1 MEKLNLPSYP
11 FRYKNVGQRKY
22 IFDSFRKKYVVLT
35 PEEEV
40 RQHFAMFLVNQ
51 CRYPAA
57 RIGLEIRIRTKL
69 LERRSDIVVYND
81 SFKPG
86 MIVECK
92 APSVE
97 IEESIFDQAVRY
109 HMELHAPYIAVTNG
123 IRHFCCVI
131 DNETAKWHFVDHFPA
146 YGELQANQPDREV

>member
-1 MEKLNLPSYP
+1 MENLNLPSYP
-11 FRYKNVGQRKY
+11 FRYKNIGQRKY

-51 CRYPAA
+51 YGYPAA
-57 RIGLEIRIRTKL
+57 RIGLEVRIRTRQ
-69 LERRSDIVVYND
+69 LERRSDIVVYNND
-81 SFKPG
+81 FKPG
-86 MIVECK
+86 LIVECK

-97 IEESIFDQAVRY
+97 IEEAIFDQAVRY

-123 IRHFCCVI
+123 LRHFCCII
-131 DNETAKWHFVDHFPA
+131 DNESGKWHFMDRFPD
-146 YGELQANQPDREV
+146 YGELLAHWPDQGI